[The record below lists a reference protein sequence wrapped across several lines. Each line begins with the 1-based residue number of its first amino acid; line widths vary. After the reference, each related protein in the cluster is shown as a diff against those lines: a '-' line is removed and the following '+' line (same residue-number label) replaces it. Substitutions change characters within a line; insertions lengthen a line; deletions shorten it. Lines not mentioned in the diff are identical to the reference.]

1 MFFWASWYSGIHK
14 VSLSIAASSHY
25 VFTEPVEVVFTK
37 TDANKRMIFTGFWK
51 YFSVVGAVVAFFA
64 TSTLS
69 GCINYGPIAEEE
81 FSYPTPPNAIP
92 QGVFIVC
99 EGNFMY
105 GNASLSFYLPSSG
118 ELQNEVF
125 ARANGMKLG
134 DVAQSMTIHG
144 SMGYIV
150 VNNSGIIFGVDID
163 TFKVKKVI
171 KGLGSPR
178 YIHFVG
184 DKAYVTSLY
193 EPRIAVVDIDKGIV
207 AGYIE
212 TPGHTSTEQMVS
224 FGSRMYVSCWSYD
237 NTILVVDTDADAV
250 IGEIK
255 VRNQP
260 RQMVADGNEKL
271 WVLTDG
277 GAGGGKPDIPA
288 LYRID
293 GLTAGIEKEFLFR
306 LGDNPKG
313 LAVDG
318 GRETVYYLNDD
329 LWRMS
334 ADAEELP
341 QKPFVE
347 SANTIY
353 YALGVNPRTDDVY
366 LGDAIDYQQQ
376 GIVYRISSEA
386 ERLDT
391 LRVGVTP
398 TAFCFK

>member
-1 MFFWASWYSGIHK
+1 MAFSG
-14 VSLSIAASSHY
+14 LGGYMNLFRGFAAALMLMAGL
-25 VFTEPVEVVFTK
+25 V
-37 TDANKRMIFTGFWK
+37 
-51 YFSVVGAVVAFFA
+51 
-64 TSTLS
+64 
-69 GCINYGPIAEEE
+69 GCINYGPIPEEE
-81 FSYPTPPNAIP
+81 FSFPTPPGGTP
-92 QGVFIVC
+92 EGVFVVC

-118 ELQNEVF
+118 ELLNEVF

-134 DVAQSMTIHG
+134 DVAQSMTING
-144 SMGYIV
+144 GLGYIV
-150 VNNSGIIFGVDID
+150 VNNSGIIFGIDTD

-184 DKAYVTSLY
+184 GKAYVTSLY
-193 EPRIAVVDIDKGIV
+193 EPRIAIVNPEKGAV

-212 TPGHTSTEQMVS
+212 TLGHTSTEQMVS
-224 FGSRMYVSCWSYD
+224 FGNRMYVSCWSYD
-237 NTILVVDTDADAV
+237 NTVLVIDTDRDEV
-250 IGEIK
+250 VKEIK

-260 RQMVADGNEKL
+260 RQMAADASGNI
-271 WVLTDG
+271 WVITDG

-293 GLTAGIEKEFLFR
+293 GATAEVEKEFLFR

-318 GRETVYYLNDD
+318 SGNTIYYLNDA

-334 ADAEELP
+334 VDASALP
-341 QKPFVE
+341 DKPFVNSSE
-347 SANTIY
+347 TIY

-366 LGDAIDYQQQ
+366 LGDAVDYQQQ
-376 GIVYRISSEA
+376 GAVYRFSPDGLC
-386 ERLDT
+386 RDT

>member
-1 MFFWASWYSGIHK
+1 MVFKAFGVCVGVLRVVVMAFAALMF
-14 VSLSIAASSHY
+14 
-25 VFTEPVEVVFTK
+25 
-37 TDANKRMIFTGFWK
+37 
-51 YFSVVGAVVAFFA
+51 
-64 TSTLS
+64 S
-69 GCINYGPIAEEE
+69 GCIDYGPIAEEE
-81 FSYPTPPNAIP
+81 FSYPTPPDSVP
-92 QGVFIVC
+92 EGVFVVC

-105 GNASLSFYLPSSG
+105 GNASASFYLPSSG
-118 ELQNEVF
+118 ELQNEIF

-134 DVAQSMTIHG
+134 DVAQSMTIKDG
-144 SMGYIV
+144 LGYIV
-150 VNNSGIIFGVDID
+150 VNNSGIIFGFDID

-178 YIHFVG
+178 YIHFAG
-184 DKAYVTSLY
+184 GKAYVTSLY
-193 EPRIAVVDIDKGIV
+193 EPRIAIIEPDDCKVTD
-207 AGYIE
+207 YIE

-224 FGSRMYVSCWSYD
+224 FGHLMYVSCWSFD
-237 NTILVVDTDADAV
+237 NTILVIDTDKDEVVA
-250 IGEIK
+250 EIV

-260 RQMVADGNEKL
+260 RQMAADANGKL

-293 GLTAGIEKEFLFR
+293 GLTGEVEREFIFR

-313 LAVDG
+313 L
-318 GRETVYYLNDD
+318 TVNGNGQTIYYLNDA

-334 ADAEELP
+334 ADAAELP
-341 QKPFVE
+341 HEPFV
-347 SANTIY
+347 SAARTIY
-353 YALGVNPRTDDVY
+353 YALGVDPRTDEIY

-376 GIVYRISSEA
+376 GVVYRISPEGL
-386 ERLDT
+386 RRDT